1 MFNIQSDGDK
11 GVALGSLN
19 GLAKMLALKYWRD
32 KMCVCFGLGYL
43 RKAHKCKMRKN
54 GQGSF
59 VSATFCQNIPKQ
71 ILPCK
76 CNQWNTHYIEKGWHI
91 TNQWGYWTPPQ
102 IEVGLDFSANRSC
115 WRPRMQNN
123 HKFSFC
129 DGYSNPPRGGASA
142 SWLRFFGRSLLL
154 APLRSRG

>member
-43 RKAHKCKMRKN
+43 RKANKCNMRKN

-59 VSATFCQNIPKQ
+59 VYKRNFLSKYSKT
-71 ILPCK
+71 
-76 CNQWNTHYIEKGWHI
+76 
-91 TNQWGYWTPPQ
+91 
-102 IEVGLDFSANRSC
+102 DFA
-115 WRPRMQNN
+115 
-123 HKFSFC
+123 
-129 DGYSNPPRGGASA
+129 
-142 SWLRFFGRSLLL
+142 L
-154 APLRSRG
+154 

>member
-43 RKAHKCKMRKN
+43 RGAYKCNVRKS
-54 GQGSF
+54 GRGSF
-59 VSATFCQNIPKQ
+59 ASATFCQNVPKQ

-76 CNQWNTHYIEKGWHI
+76 
-91 TNQWGYWTPPQ
+91 
-102 IEVGLDFSANRSC
+102 
-115 WRPRMQNN
+115 
-123 HKFSFC
+123 
-129 DGYSNPPRGGASA
+129 
-142 SWLRFFGRSLLL
+142 
-154 APLRSRG
+154 

>member
-19 GLAKMLALKYWRD
+19 NWPKFLALKYWRD

-59 VSATFCQNIPKQ
+59 VSATFCPVSVIDE
-71 ILPCK
+71 
-76 CNQWNTHYIEKGWHI
+76 TH
-91 TNQWGYWTPPQ
+91 TT
-102 IEVGLDFSANRSC
+102 
-115 WRPRMQNN
+115 
-123 HKFSFC
+123 
-129 DGYSNPPRGGASA
+129 
-142 SWLRFFGRSLLL
+142 
-154 APLRSRG
+154 

>member
-19 GLAKMLALKYWRD
+19 GLVKMLALKYWRD

-43 RKAHKCKMRKN
+43 RKANKCNMRKN

-76 CNQWNTHYIEKGWHI
+76 CNQ
-91 TNQWGYWTPPQ
+91 
-102 IEVGLDFSANRSC
+102 
-115 WRPRMQNN
+115 
-123 HKFSFC
+123 
-129 DGYSNPPRGGASA
+129 
-142 SWLRFFGRSLLL
+142 
-154 APLRSRG
+154 